1 MVRTRT
7 WNRPTTV
14 SLCTRCLRSTLERF
28 QGHQAFP
35 NTRCAHACRPGWC
48 CGDGTHG
55 TFSLMPVVL
64 KLLQKLPNSTYHG
77 SSYSSHTTQAK
88 PGNTQV
94 WGDYKRVGTQA
105 ERIFADR
112 QSTSVAKFRPP
123 DARNNPT
130 FVQDKEDGLKF
141 PADIQVK
148 QKPQGRGN
156 KEQVVQSCAT
166 REKPTHSSDWVL
178 LTIPGLC
185 CSSSM
190 LLRIMQALVTLPS
203 RETGR
208 NLLWVAG

>member
-1 MVRTRT
+1 
-7 WNRPTTV
+7 
-14 SLCTRCLRSTLERF
+14 
-28 QGHQAFP
+28 
-35 NTRCAHACRPGWC
+35 
-48 CGDGTHG
+48 
-55 TFSLMPVVL
+55 MPVVL

-166 REKPTHSSDWVL
+166 REKPHTVQTEFCLPYQACAAVL
-178 LTIPGLC
+178 L
-185 CSSSM
+185 CSSGSC
-190 LLRIMQALVTLPS
+190 R
-203 RETGR
+203 
-208 NLLWVAG
+208 LW